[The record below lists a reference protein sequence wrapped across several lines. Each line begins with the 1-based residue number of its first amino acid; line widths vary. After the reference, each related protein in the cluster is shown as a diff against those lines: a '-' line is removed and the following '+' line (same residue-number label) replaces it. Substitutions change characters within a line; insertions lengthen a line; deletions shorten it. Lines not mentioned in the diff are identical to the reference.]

1 MMTVDEFRSAFP
13 VFDALAF
20 PDSAVE
26 YRLKIADAWFTANP
40 WIDETIRDHAKGLY
54 VAHSLAMLGSVAVG
68 GSGTGSMASGS
79 SGVISSK
86 SVDGASVSFDTGAVT
101 SADAGFW
108 NATPYGRELWDL
120 FMLFGAGARQ
130 LW

>member
-1 MMTVDEFRSAFP
+1 MTLDEFRTAFP
-13 VFDALAF
+13 AFDAVAF
-20 PDSAVE
+20 PDDAVC

-54 VAHSLAMLGSVAVG
+54 VAHSLAMYGSMAVG
-68 GSGTGSMASGS
+68 GSGTGSMATGS

-108 NATPYGRELWDL
+108 NATPYGRELWGL
-120 FMLFGAGARQ
+120 FLMFGAGARQ